1 MNVFPKTNG
10 TASSVVSGVRS
21 LVMATFIGSTSYVY
35 NGQYLAI
42 NKVNTKT
49 ISVDDDN
56 VRLDRYIRRIFPNLK
71 QSIIEKFLRK
81 GLIKVDDC
89 KAKSSDR
96 ISSGQIITI
105 KHLNSDQICNDKP
118 KPNAKL
124 VGLLKEN
131 ILYEDEYILAINKP
145 AGVTVQALTSGIPSK
160 NNGIINH
167 PLVKKYI
174 AGQEK
179 VVVDENSSQNATTH
193 FSILAKLKHNV
204 AYLKLQPITGRTHQ
218 LRAHLSHI
226 NCSILGDDAAIG
238 PKHGKSKMSTQG
250 EEAIIVTFRKHI
262 LLPLDNCL
270 YSLRAIIPCLTR
282 SSLHHCLQRHGISIL
297 SDVEGEIKA
306 KKKFKLCPIGY
317 FHIDI
322 AEHKEN
328 RILLPRSF
336 CTISEIRQWQ
346 EQAQAQAMN
355 QQQPILF
362 NESEWQDQNTSQQ

>member
-1 MNVFPKTNG
+1 MIT
-10 TASSVVSGVRS
+10 
-21 LVMATFIGSTSYVY
+21 
-35 NGQYLAI
+35 
-42 NKVNTKT
+42 
-49 ISVDDDN
+49 
-56 VRLDRYIRRIFPNLK
+56 
-71 QSIIEKFLRK
+71 K

-96 ISSGQIITI
+96 INSSQIITI
-105 KHLNSDQICNDKP
+105 KHFNSDQIFNYKP

-124 VGLLKEN
+124 AGLLKEN

-145 AGVTVQALTSGIPSK
+145 AGVTVQGGKINISDLLDQIREKEVFKIVHRLDRDTSGLIIFGRDARVANK

-193 FSILAKLKHNV
+193 FSVLAKLKHNV

-322 AEHKEN
+322 AEVITEEGNAYLIEFSKMTLN
-328 RILLPRSF
+328 IVLLKSDIPRQVAKLSV
-336 CTISEIRQWQ
+336 
-346 EQAQAQAMN
+346 
-355 QQQPILF
+355 
-362 NESEWQDQNTSQQ
+362 

>member
-1 MNVFPKTNG
+1 M
-10 TASSVVSGVRS
+10 
-21 LVMATFIGSTSYVY
+21 
-35 NGQYLAI
+35 
-42 NKVNTKT
+42 NTKT

-145 AGVTVQALTSGIPSK
+145 AGVTVQGGKINISDLLDQIREKEIFKIVHRLDRDTSGLIIFARNAGVAKYLMEEFKGRKIKKTYLALTSGIPSK

-226 NCSILGDDAAIG
+226 NCSILGD
-238 PKHGKSKMSTQG
+238 GKYGGKKAFVDGIANKMHLHS
-250 EEAIIVTFRKHI
+250 
-262 LLPLDNCL
+262 
-270 YSLRAIIPCLTR
+270 YSL
-282 SSLHHCLQRHGISIL
+282 SLRLPNNKSITI
-297 SDVEGEIKA
+297 VA
-306 KKKFKLCPIGY
+306 P
-317 FHIDI
+317 
-322 AEHKEN
+322 
-328 RILLPRSF
+328 
-336 CTISEIRQWQ
+336 ISEHI
-346 EQAQAQAMN
+346 EQSIKTLS
-355 QQQPILF
+355 P
-362 NESEWQDQNTSQQ
+362 